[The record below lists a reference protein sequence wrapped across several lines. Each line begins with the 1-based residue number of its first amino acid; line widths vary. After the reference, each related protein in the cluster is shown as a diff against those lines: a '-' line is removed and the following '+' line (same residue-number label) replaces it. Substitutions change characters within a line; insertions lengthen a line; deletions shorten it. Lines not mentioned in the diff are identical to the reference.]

1 MLTTLLLMFATG
13 LATTLWFVAS
23 RRRRTR
29 MVRFSPERVPPIED
43 ALTTLAG
50 LTNGSVYRGNAA
62 ILYRGT
68 GVASYNDPK
77 AVGFR

>member
-43 ALTTLAG
+43 ALTTLA
-50 LTNGSVYRGNAA
+50 
-62 ILYRGT
+62 
-68 GVASYNDPK
+68 
-77 AVGFR
+77 